1 MTAEPTEIPGVNWGN
16 VRGEFPI
23 LQTEVDGRPL
33 AYLDNAASSQMPQ
46 RVIDRIVRYQKTEH
60 SNVHRGVHHLSQ
72 RATDAFEE
80 ARRRVRRFI
89 HAPEER
95 ECIFVRGATEGI
107 NLVMHGWGRKFVR
120 EGDVILISHLE
131 HHSNIVPWQMLCE
144 EKGAE
149 LRVIPMSD
157 DGVLD
162 FDAFEELLDDR
173 VKLLGLVH
181 VSNALGT
188 VNDVRRFADVA
199 HEHDIPVLV
208 DGAQAVPHMP
218 VDVQALGADFYTFS
232 GHKMFGPTGAGV
244 LWGKAEL
251 LEEMQP
257 FMGGGEMILDVSF
270 EETTYNVIPHKF
282 EAGTPAIM
290 PVVALGEAIGFLEE
304 LGMENVERRET
315 DLMAYATEKVSALD
329 FVRILG
335 PEHRAG
341 VMSMVLE
348 GVHPH
353 DVGTILDHSGVAV
366 RAGHH
371 CAQPVMKRL
380 GVPATARASLAF
392 YNDFSDIDA
401 LVDGLQTVQEIFG

>member
-1 MTAEPTEIPGVNWGN
+1 MTASRTDIQRVDWDEI
-16 VRGEFPI
+16 RDQFPI
-23 LQTEVDGRPL
+23 LKTEVQGRPL

-46 RVIDRIVRYQKTEH
+46 RVIDRIVEYQTSEH

-89 HAPEER
+89 NAPEER
-95 ECIFVRGATEGI
+95 ECVFVRGTTEAI
-107 NLVMHGWGRKFVR
+107 NLVMHGYGRKFVE
-120 EGDVILISHLE
+120 EGDVIVISHLE

-149 LRVIPMSD
+149 LRVIPMTD

-162 FDAFEELLDDR
+162 FEAFQGLLDDR

-188 VNDVRRFADVA
+188 VNDVRRFVDAA
-199 HEHDIPVLV
+199 HAHGIPVLV

-218 VDVQALGADFYTFS
+218 VDVQELGADFYAFS

-244 LWGKAEL
+244 LWGRAEL

-270 EETTYNVIPHKF
+270 EKTTYNVIPHKF

-290 PVVALGEAIGFLEE
+290 PVVALGEAVAFLED
-304 LGMENVERRET
+304 LGMDNVARREAE
-315 DLMAYATEKVSALD
+315 LMRYATEKVAGLD

-335 PEHRAG
+335 PQRRAG
-341 VMSMVLE
+341 VMSLDVRDA
-348 GVHPH
+348 HPH
-353 DVGTILDHSGVAV
+353 DVGTILDHAGVAV

-380 GVPATARASLAF
+380 GVPATARASIAF
-392 YNDFSDIDA
+392 YNTRDDIDA
-401 LVDGLQTVQEIFG
+401 LVEALQTVQEIFG

>member
-1 MTAEPTEIPGVNWGN
+1 MTDRPNDAQTPDWAAIREQ
-16 VRGEFPI
+16 FPI
-23 LQTEVDGRPL
+23 LRTEVDGRPL

-46 RVIDRIVRYQKTEH
+46 RVIDRIVKYQTTEH
-60 SNVHRGVHHLSQ
+60 SNVHRGVHTLSQ

-80 ARRRVRRFI
+80 ARRRVRGFI
-89 HAPEER
+89 NAPEER
-95 ECIFVRGATEGI
+95 ECIFVRGATEAI
-107 NLVMHGWGRKFVR
+107 NLVMHGFGRKFVQQ
-120 EGDVILISHLE
+120 GDAIVISHLE

-157 DGVLD
+157 DGSLD
-162 FDAFEELLDDR
+162 FEAFEALLDDR

-188 VNDVRRFADVA
+188 INDVRRFTDAA
-199 HEHDIPVLV
+199 HAADIPVLV

-218 VDVQALGADFYTFS
+218 VDVQALGADFYAFS

-251 LEEMQP
+251 LEQMQP

-270 EETTYNVIPHKF
+270 EKTTYNVIPHKF

-290 PVVALGEAIGFLEE
+290 PVVGLGEAIAFLDE
-304 LGMENVERRET
+304 LGMENVARREAT
-315 DLMAYATEKVSALD
+315 LMKHATKRVQELD

-335 PEHRAG
+335 PDRRAG
-341 VMSMVLE
+341 VMSLEVE

-353 DVGTILDHSGVAV
+353 DVGTILDQAGVAV

-371 CAQPVMKRL
+371 CAQPVMTRL
-380 GVPATARASLAF
+380 GVPATARASFAF

-401 LVDGLQTVQEIFG
+401 LVEGLQLVKEIFG